1 MIPGEGVCDQ
11 ILIGYRARVVVID
24 VVWLVEAWGFE
35 PQTPTL
41 QRSCSTN

>member
-1 MIPGEGVCDQ
+1 V
-11 ILIGYRARVVVID
+11 
-24 VVWLVEAWGFE
+24 VEAWGFE